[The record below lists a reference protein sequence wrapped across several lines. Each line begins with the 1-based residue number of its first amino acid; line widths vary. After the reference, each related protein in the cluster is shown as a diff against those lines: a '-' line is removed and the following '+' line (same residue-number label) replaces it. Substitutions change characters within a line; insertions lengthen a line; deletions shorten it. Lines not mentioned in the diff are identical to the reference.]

1 MLPYIRKGF
10 NKVISF
16 AAKERKNVKEEDLE
30 DLGKRE
36 YYILSPKEKDYYN
49 ELYYLLRNGEI
60 VKGIRAL
67 CKVGACLWMKR
78 DGVTYLGIGVL
89 HQ

>member
-1 MLPYIRKGF
+1 MLPYIRKRF

-16 AAKERKNVKEEDLE
+16 AAKERKSMKEEDLE

-36 YYILSPKEKDYYN
+36 YYILSPKEKNYYY
-49 ELYYLLRNGEI
+49 EHYYLLRNGEI
-60 VKGIRAL
+60 VRGIRTPNR
-67 CKVGACLWMKR
+67 VDACCWMRR
-78 DGVTYLGIGVL
+78 DGDTYLGIGVL